1 MSLCAFLVL
10 SEKGIISISQTNL
23 RGGVKQSPVRLIAW
37 ECHAVPSILSYV
49 QWYQNHLWHRAW
61 LKRVKSIIPRPPSSF
76 GLHTISH
83 FTSHIPSLL
92 SSLSSPFHK
101 KFLLNLSIFFMSHLG
116 SGKTVMWYV
125 TVDVWSS
132 DIWSRTGGNVSRWDQ
147 SHVNTKH
154 GVLDWFRP
162 SRGVIALRPVLIYY
176 VIEVSYSLFLSGSF
190 RDLSGCPSGDVSEMF
205 SMWIYPLYL

>member
-1 MSLCAFLVL
+1 VEAWNKAQSASLHGSVTLCQ
-10 SEKGIISISQTNL
+10 G
-23 RGGVKQSPVRLIAW
+23 
-37 ECHAVPSILSYV
+37 ILSYV

-61 LKRVKSIIPRPPSSF
+61 PKRVKSIIPRPPSSF

-83 FTSHIPSLL
+83 FTRHIPSLL

-132 DIWSRTGGNVSRWDQ
+132 DIWSRTEGNASWWDQ

-154 GVLDWFRP
+154 EVLDWFRP
-162 SRGVIALRPVLIYY
+162 SCGVIALRPVLMYY
-176 VIEVSYSLFLSGSF
+176 VIEVSSSLFLSGSF
-190 RDLSGCPSGDVSEMF
+190 GVSFRGCFWDVLDVDLSSLFIVGKPPHRV
-205 SMWIYPLYL
+205 